1 MSTPSHDPCCP
12 IYDLPVTDCV
22 VCSAIAEA
30 RAEEKRTFDATWKAN
45 LPSIERRWYLEGYA
59 DGAAGHRPPERFQ

>member
-1 MSTPSHDPCCP
+1 MTHDPCCP
-12 IYDLPVTDCV
+12 LDSLQDADCTI
-22 VCSAIAEA
+22 CTAITAA
-30 RAEEKRTFDATWKAN
+30 RGQEKRTFDATWKAN